1 MKYKTDLA
9 FTWTNRLSEYSWLLA
24 NLLISNEEV
33 ALESFLRKILQEASN
48 PPETNSAAAAPNTH
62 ARLAVYDN
70 MTTAPRV
77 VDLDAQNLVEFIGLL
92 SARTYQLSQERGGN
106 IPFTVIKEITENL
119 IHAFFADV
127 VISVMADGNTILV
140 SDGGPGITDKEKAVQ
155 PGYSTSTNTMKQ
167 FIRGV
172 GSGLPI
178 ASESMAF
185 LGGFV
190 RIDDN
195 LGRGTVVTIGLPA
208 PDQQPAHPQPSSNR
222 HNSLS
227 LRQKKVLSLI
237 LEYGTAGPSLLASEL
252 GTSLSTAYREV
263 AKLETIGLL
272 VSDGGGK
279 RTLSAAGV
287 ARLKALGGS
296 H

>member
-1 MKYKTDLA
+1 M
-9 FTWTNRLSEYSWLLA
+9 LS
-24 NLLISNEEV
+24 NLLISSKEIT
-33 ALESFLRKILQEASN
+33 LKSFLRKILQETSG
-48 PPETNSAAAAPNTH
+48 PPEESLVAEEPGTH

-92 SARTYQLSQERGGN
+92 SSRTYQLSQERGGN

-119 IHAFFADV
+119 IHALFTDV

-155 PGYSTSTNTMKQ
+155 PGFSTSTNTMKE

-195 LGRGTVVTIGLPA
+195 LGKGTVVTIGLPTSE
-208 PDQQPAHPQPSSNR
+208 PRSNPVKPQSDR
-222 HNSLS
+222 HKSLS

-237 LEYGTAGPSLLASEL
+237 LEYGTAGPSLIATEL

-263 AKLETIGLL
+263 AKLETMGLL
-272 VSDGGGK
+272 VLGGGGK
-279 RTLSAAGV
+279 RALSAAGV
-287 ARLKALGGS
+287 ARLKALGGI

>member
-1 MKYKTDLA
+1 M
-9 FTWTNRLSEYSWLLA
+9 
-24 NLLISNEEV
+24 
-33 ALESFLRKILQEASN
+33 ALESFLRKVLQEASG
-48 PPETNSAAAAPNTH
+48 PPETAPENSAPGTH

-77 VDLDAQNLVEFIGLL
+77 VDLDSKDLVEFIGLL
-92 SARTYQLSQERGGN
+92 SSRTYQLSKERGGN
-106 IPFTVIKEITENL
+106 IPYTVIKEITENL

-140 SDGGPGITDKEKAVQ
+140 SDGGPGITDKERAIQ
-155 PGYSTSTNTMKQ
+155 PGYSTSTSTMKQ

-185 LGGFV
+185 LGGFI

-195 LGRGTVVTIGLPA
+195 LGRGTVVTIGLPTSDKHVD
-208 PDQQPAHPQPSSNR
+208 PIRPTTNR

-227 LRQKKVLSLI
+227 MRQKKVLSLI
-237 LEYGTAGPSLLASEL
+237 LEYGTAGPSLIATEL
-252 GTSLSTAYREV
+252 CTSLSTAYREV
-263 AKLETIGLL
+263 AKLESMGLL
-272 VSDGGGK
+272 VADGGGK
-279 RTLSAAGV
+279 RALSAAGV
-287 ARLKALGGS
+287 ARLKALGGTR
-296 H
+296 